1 MGLFL
6 FIFIY
11 YMRCGVAKAVARVGN
26 AVPDHCSHGIGYL
39 LARSAL
45 YEALAVLA
53 AAYPA
58 DVILVSHTLSIQWCA
73 VRARR
78 RVLPIRRS
86 VRTWRWSSPDVGK
99 DARGVVRMGFDY
111 SYSIYAIL
119 SLPTDVSVLVV
130 PPTRLSPC
138 AECWGNRHHS
148 KGGYGRL
155 LFLFVA
161 YCYQIVCSEKRT
173 YTLHQTSLTQMPF
186 LITEVVSAC

>member
-1 MGLFL
+1 
-6 FIFIY
+6 
-11 YMRCGVAKAVARVGN
+11 MRCGVAKAVARVGN

-39 LARSAL
+39 LARAAL

-78 RVLPIRRS
+78 RVLPIHRN
-86 VRTWRWSSPDVGK
+86 VRTGRWSTSHDVGRGE
-99 DARGVVRMGFDY
+99 RGVARMGFDY

-130 PPTRLSPC
+130 PPTFISR
-138 AECWGNRHHS
+138 R
-148 KGGYGRL
+148 
-155 LFLFVA
+155 
-161 YCYQIVCSEKRT
+161 
-173 YTLHQTSLTQMPF
+173 
-186 LITEVVSAC
+186 